1 MAWTT
6 FKLGRP
12 GSEYEFTV
20 PGNPQAL
27 SIGNRNIRV
36 LQTNIEG
43 DLKKSTIKLYVPSIR
58 MNSNYLPFDER
69 NKLASLLNITDTFL
83 SFMLRD
89 NFLITAEKAL
99 PVNVNTVNI
108 ANSSILRLEK
118 ALLAAGASG
127 HITITGVFGNPA
139 GTGTNYYTSGS
150 FDGTTGAITLG
161 TPVADAS
168 LPVYISYTY
177 KGWLVEIEE
186 ITDSISGGRVDLFAY
201 DMALRGA

>member
-27 SIGNRNIRV
+27 SIDNRNIRV
-36 LQTNIEG
+36 LQSNIEG
-43 DLKKSTIKLYVPSIR
+43 DLKKSTVKLYVPSIR

-69 NKLASLLNITDTFL
+69 NKLASLMNITDAFL

-89 NFLITAEKAL
+89 DFLISAEKAL
-99 PVNVNTVNI
+99 PVDVNTVNI
-108 ANSSILRLEK
+108 ANSSILRLEQ
-118 ALLAAGASG
+118 ALLAASASG
-127 HITITGVFGNPA
+127 HITITGVFLNAA

-161 TPVADAS
+161 TPVADATV
-168 LPVYISYTY
+168 PVYVFYTY

-186 ITDSISGGRVDLFAY
+186 ISDSIAGGRSNLFSY

>member
-27 SIGNRNIRV
+27 SISSRNIRV

-43 DLKKSTIKLYVPSIR
+43 DLKKSTVKLYVPSIR

-69 NKLASLLNITDTFL
+69 NKLVSLMNITDTFL
-83 SFMLRD
+83 SFMVRTD
-89 NFLITAEKAL
+89 MEIVAERAL
-99 PVNVNTVNI
+99 PVDVNTVNI

-118 ALLAAGASG
+118 ALLAASASG
-127 HITITGVFGNPA
+127 HITITGVFDNAA

-168 LPVYISYTY
+168 DPVYITYTY
-177 KGWLVEIEE
+177 KGWLVEIED
-186 ITDSISGGRVDLFAY
+186 INDSISGGRVDLFSY

>member
-27 SIGNRNIRV
+27 SIENRNIRV

-43 DLKKSTIKLYVPSIR
+43 DLKKSTLKLYVPSIR
-58 MNSNYLPFDER
+58 MNSNYLPFAER
-69 NKLASLLNITDTFL
+69 NKLASLMNITDAFL

-89 NFLITAEKAL
+89 DFLITAEKAL
-99 PVNVNTVNI
+99 PVDVSTVNI

-127 HITITGVFGNPA
+127 HITITGVFDNPA

-168 LPVYISYTY
+168 NPVYISYTY
-177 KGWLVEIEE
+177 KGWLVEIEDLS
-186 ITDSISGGRVDLFAY
+186 DSINGGRVDLFSY
-201 DMALRGA
+201 DMSLRGA